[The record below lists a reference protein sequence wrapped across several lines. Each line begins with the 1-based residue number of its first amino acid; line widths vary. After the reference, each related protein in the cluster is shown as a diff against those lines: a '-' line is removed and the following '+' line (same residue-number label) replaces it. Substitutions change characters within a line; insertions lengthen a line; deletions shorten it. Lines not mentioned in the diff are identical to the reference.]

1 MQPGS
6 QLFGS
11 APPPSFEFDQ
21 PADQDTVRACKL
33 LWDTFRDPQEFIPNA
48 LQIQTRQ
55 GTMAP
60 FVLKKAQRRLIE
72 RVKAKRAAGHP
83 VRFIIDKTRRVGLSS
98 VIAGLIFQ
106 ETPFFEGQ
114 SALILAHEK
123 KAARNLFGYYD
134 RFEHSYT
141 KFKGI
146 GLPRVIGRSA
156 SQDSG
161 SIRWINRS
169 QIEIATAKSLDFSR
183 SFDFRSLHLSEYAYY
198 PSIRGLMTALIA
210 TVADDP
216 ATMVF
221 KESTAKGYNEFYS
234 DCIDAMEGRGDYEF
248 FFVGCFEDED
258 NWRSL
263 ERDNV
268 DPSKFQD
275 SLNDEELGLAARYN
289 LALEQL
295 YWRRKK
301 LEDFKGDLKRFDQ
314 EYPHCVTGDTRV
326 GTDQGIIR
334 IKEAQGASMCGS
346 GDIVQFIPQG
356 EAEVF
361 QVQTRLGY
369 RFRGTSEHKVL
380 TGPEEWTM
388 IRDLHPGQRI
398 FLAEPMTSAIYY
410 EEIWH
415 PLPSMTS
422 SIVLDERWGRFLG
435 YFVGDGSLNGG
446 QLSFCVDRRDEDV
459 AEDIRSLLRQ
469 LVGVES
475 STRHVGSKSGGLE
488 IRTNSTM
495 CGEILERLGVA
506 YRADYGQR
514 IRRVCIPD
522 CIWRSPRSVIRAFLS
537 ALFECDGW
545 NSYAHSCVNLFG
557 KGDQFIAD
565 VQHLLLVFSIT
576 GRRATTKKVSEN
588 REYPGN
594 ELRLRTNEAIRFNER
609 IGFISERKRAR
620 AKANAAKPIGAPRL
634 KLNLEDEIAFV
645 RADGIEPV
653 YDISVADSH
662 RFDAGGIVV
671 HNSWEVSFQASGR
684 QRFDPVLFTGMPTEQ
699 PCEQGELRKEEINR
713 KEQYVFRP
721 HQFGELTIWKRFKR
735 GGDYIGGVDVAKGV
749 DINDGVGSPDPDWC
763 VAEIGERSL
772 GEQVMELHTR
782 LEAFPFAQYLYDLG
796 HWCFQ
801 ESGNWIFWVIEVE
814 FSGGNGLAV
823 CRELLRLGYPQDR
836 IYFSEVLDEANQ
848 KRKKQVGFVIRPN
861 TRPLAIS
868 NHERYLIQRGLIL
881 HSKRAIAEHKTFV
894 KKATGKIEHED
905 GCHDD
910 YVFGCMYLSWGFE
923 NAPVLK
929 PIEMPGKM
937 QIRKYGSVQKQLPGR
952 DQDEDLWWRRQRK

>member
-72 RVKAKRAAGHP
+72 RVKAKRAAGQP

-183 SFDFRSLHLSEYAYY
+183 SFDFRFLHLSEYAYY

-263 ERDNV
+263 ERDSV
-268 DPSKFQD
+268 DPAKFQD

-314 EYPHCVTGDTRV
+314 EYPH
-326 GTDQGIIR
+326 
-334 IKEAQGASMCGS
+334 
-346 GDIVQFIPQG
+346 
-356 EAEVF
+356 
-361 QVQTRLGY
+361 
-369 RFRGTSEHKVL
+369 
-380 TGPEEWTM
+380 
-388 IRDLHPGQRI
+388 
-398 FLAEPMTSAIYY
+398 
-410 EEIWH
+410 
-415 PLPSMTS
+415 
-422 SIVLDERWGRFLG
+422 
-435 YFVGDGSLNGG
+435 
-446 QLSFCVDRRDEDV
+446 
-459 AEDIRSLLRQ
+459 
-469 LVGVES
+469 
-475 STRHVGSKSGGLE
+475 
-488 IRTNSTM
+488 
-495 CGEILERLGVA
+495 
-506 YRADYGQR
+506 
-514 IRRVCIPD
+514 
-522 CIWRSPRSVIRAFLS
+522 
-537 ALFECDGW
+537 
-545 NSYAHSCVNLFG
+545 
-557 KGDQFIAD
+557 
-565 VQHLLLVFSIT
+565 
-576 GRRATTKKVSEN
+576 
-588 REYPGN
+588 
-594 ELRLRTNEAIRFNER
+594 
-609 IGFISERKRAR
+609 
-620 AKANAAKPIGAPRL
+620 
-634 KLNLEDEIAFV
+634 
-645 RADGIEPV
+645 
-653 YDISVADSH
+653 
-662 RFDAGGIVV
+662 
-671 HNSWEVSFQASGR
+671 SWEVSFQASGR

-699 PCEQGELRKEEINR
+699 PFEQGELRKEEINR
-713 KEQYVFRP
+713 KEQYVFRS

-937 QIRKYGSVQKQLPGR
+937 QIRKYGSVQKQIAGR
-952 DQDEDLWWRRQRK
+952 DQEEEAWWKTQTRRR